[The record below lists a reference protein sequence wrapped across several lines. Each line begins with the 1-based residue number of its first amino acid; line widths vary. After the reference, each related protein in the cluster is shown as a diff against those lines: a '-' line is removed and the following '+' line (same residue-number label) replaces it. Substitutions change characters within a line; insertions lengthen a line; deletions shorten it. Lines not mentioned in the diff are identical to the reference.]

1 MISEII
7 FRMKGTVI
15 YDQNLNGHVV
25 YHLISEREFF
35 PMAVTV
41 TDPSAT
47 GKTHLSSMAPLYS
60 LSRDGYSGGLQ
71 VLSYRN
77 HILLTDA
84 YTIRVEVA
92 KKDSRLLP
100 FSLPKRCLNS
110 PEFECLLNHG
120 GNCRVC
126 VLAG

>member
-7 FRMKGTVI
+7 FRMKALSSTIKTLMVMLSI
-15 YDQNLNGHVV
+15 TSYPNGSFS
-25 YHLISEREFF
+25 YGGNCNRPIGN
-35 PMAVTV
+35 
-41 TDPSAT
+41 

-92 KKDSRLLP
+92 KKIRASCHFR
-100 FSLPKRCLNS
+100 FQTVLNS
-110 PEFECLLNHG
+110 PEFECLLDHG